1 MTGIVSTADELARLR
16 KEIDALKGEVHD
28 LSVKNEWM
36 RRLLYGPS
44 TERRR
49 PEQDHQGGVQQN
61 FLTAPVDAGQTVAEA
76 TAAQAEREDRE
87 TRKARKNAKKG
98 RGPDGKAKAVNGGGR
113 KAVNRSL
120 RPVEQVIEAP
130 AADRVAADGT
140 PLVLLGYET
149 SEREHYL
156 AAEVVRLITKR
167 EIWGLP
173 DTREE
178 VVRAPVPP
186 AIVPK
191 GKYSDAYIMEAM
203 LRKYLHGLPFGR
215 MVQDFQAMG
224 SDLGDAQLAD
234 LAQRFANFL
243 APVSGAIRAQVLAAA
258 LVHIDETPLPTQD
271 GNRYLWAW
279 LAGTQ
284 VFFHSGGRG
293 GRELRQVLDLP
304 DPAPERPSAPP
315 PPPGPGRFAFAMADG
330 YQVYDGVL
338 AQAGIRRLCC
348 WAHGK
353 RGFHPFEDDDP
364 EAKALADA
372 IRVLYRI
379 EHDADRAIATAKAT
393 GDAAMAIRF
402 RFRQEQSLPQ
412 LEVIRLALEA
422 ATLRYAP
429 GSEMRKAIDYIRERW
444 DAFTAYC
451 ERGDLPI
458 DNNAAERAIRPIV
471 IGRKNWLFIGSED
484 AAPHAADLYTLF
496 ESCRLSKVEPR
507 AYLAHVIASLHAGHA
522 DAAKLT
528 PAMLADRFPRPR

>member
-1 MTGIVSTADELARLR
+1 MTGIVSTADELARLQ
-16 KEIDALKGEVHD
+16 KEIEALRSENHD
-28 LSVKNEWM
+28 LAIKNEWM

-234 LAQRFANFL
+234 LAQRFATFL
-243 APVSGAIRAQVLAAA
+243 APVSGAIRAQVLAAT

-293 GRELRQVLDLP
+293 GRELRQVLGLP

-315 PPPGPGRFAFAMADG
+315 PSPGRFAFAMADG
-330 YQVYDGVL
+330 YQVYDSVL

-372 IRVLYRI
+372 IRGLYRI
-379 EHDADRAIATAKAT
+379 EHDADRAIAAAKAA
-393 GDAAMAIRF
+393 GDAATAIRF
-402 RFRQEQSLPQ
+402 CFRQEQSLPQ

-444 DAFTAYC
+444 SAFTAYC

-484 AAPHAADLYTLF
+484 AAPHAADLYTIF

-522 DAAKLT
+522 DAATLT
-528 PAMLADRFPRPR
+528 PAMLADKFPRPR